1 MNFTEEDYKIMDI
14 IIRYKPIYDKLI
26 EQSFMYKFDM
36 NEEIYDTLKVEVE
49 NLDTKKKSTE
59 TIIPVGYLK
68 DNTFFWAYGG
78 RSDIIVTIKN
88 NINKIMNKH
97 NLSQKVLETVS
108 KFFNNKSFELTHKYR
123 QIIPVLLSLL
133 YDNDIVNFI
142 RFGVDEITEN
152 FAYFGITVPLK
163 LENNYKIEKEVIISL
178 LKNFGN
184 NKMSRNIPINRSS
197 KKTSKKNSKKTSK
210 RKSIHKISRSVNKLF
225 FK

>member
-1 MNFTEEDYKIMDI
+1 MSFTEEDNKVMDI

-26 EQSFMYKFDM
+26 EQSLMYKFDM
-36 NEEIYDTLKVEVE
+36 NNEIHNTLKVDVE

-59 TIIPVGYLK
+59 TVLPVGYLK
-68 DNTFFWAYGG
+68 NNTFLWAYGG
-78 RSDIIVTIKN
+78 QSDIIETIKKH
-88 NINKIMNKH
+88 INKIMNKL
-97 NLSQKVLETVS
+97 NLSQKVLDTVS
-108 KFFNNKSFELTHKYR
+108 KFFNNKSFELNHKYR

-142 RFGVDEITEN
+142 RFGVDQTTEN

-163 LENNYKIEKEVIISL
+163 LENNYKIEKEYIISL
-178 LKNFGN
+178 LRNFGN
-184 NKMSRNIPINRSS
+184 NKMSRSIPIKKTS
-197 KKTSKKNSKKTSK
+197 KKTSKKSSKKSSK